1 MIHLYTYWRHQK
13 TKGFLMFWGDTEMEV
28 WVKWVNEMTVETQF
42 LYLLS
47 LFNAWCPLKG
57 HTYLNKT
64 AAKPVAESY
73 RFA

>member
-1 MIHLYTYWRHQK
+1 
-13 TKGFLMFWGDTEMEV
+13 MEL

-57 HTYLNKT
+57 HTYLSKT